1 MLVFH
6 TTRRTDRRQGA
17 LLIQLLKKRYSRSK
31 KTIAIISIIG
41 IIIVAGVTAFLTSGN
56 KTNTEEHLNSL
67 VARGDSIS
75 SVQFSIIKMTAPI
88 DAESNVKELE
98 KAVVLYNNVVK
109 DAPSGYKHKQRVVE
123 KIETTRQLINELKEY
138 DRARDLSEKA
148 QLAEMEE
155 EYVEY
160 SIISE
165 KHKTTINQLIQKL
178 K

>member
-1 MLVFH
+1 
-6 TTRRTDRRQGA
+6 
-17 LLIQLLKKRYSRSK
+17 
-31 KTIAIISIIG
+31 
-41 IIIVAGVTAFLTSGN
+41 
-56 KTNTEEHLNSL
+56 
-67 VARGDSIS
+67 
-75 SVQFSIIKMTAPI
+75 MTAPI
-88 DAESNVKELE
+88 DAEFNVKELE
-98 KAVVLYNNVVK
+98 KAIVLYNNVVK
-109 DAPSGYKHKQRVVE
+109 DAPSGYKNKQRVVE